1 MAKSLKDT
9 LKLSPK
15 IELKKMEK
23 NIEETERVV
32 AQIHEPSIIPS
43 TEQPVKVVAEP
54 IVMMVTELKLDEEP
68 KTSTPTTEIT
78 KRVTLD
84 IPLSLHAEIK
94 MNTFRKGITIK
105 EYLLE
110 LARKD
115 LGL

>member
-9 LKLSPK
+9 LRLSPK
-15 IELKKMEK
+15 VELRKVEK

-32 AQIHEPSIIPS
+32 AQIHETITATLEP
-43 TEQPVKVVAEP
+43 EPVKVVAEP
-54 IVMMVTELKLDEEP
+54 IVMLVSEIKMDEEP
-68 KTSTPTTEIT
+68 VPKNEIT

-105 EYLLE
+105 DYLLE

-115 LGL
+115 LGV

>member
-9 LKLSPK
+9 LKLSPRV
-15 IELKKMEK
+15 ELRKVEK
-23 NIEETERVV
+23 NIEETEKAV
-32 AQIHEPSIIPS
+32 AQIHESSISVVEAPLK
-43 TEQPVKVVAEP
+43 TVAEP
-54 IVMMVTELKLDEEP
+54 IVMLVSEIKLDETP
-68 KTSTPTTEIT
+68 VVTSEIT

-105 EYLLE
+105 DYLLD

-115 LGL
+115 LGVK

>member
-9 LKLSPK
+9 LRLSPRV
-15 IELKKMEK
+15 ELRKVEK
-23 NIEETERVV
+23 NIEETEKAV
-32 AQIHEPSIIPS
+32 AQIHENSISVVEAPLK
-43 TEQPVKVVAEP
+43 TVAEP
-54 IVMMVTELKLDEEP
+54 IVMLVSEIKLDETP
-68 KTSTPTTEIT
+68 VVTSEIT

-105 EYLLE
+105 DYLLD

-115 LGL
+115 LGVK

>member
-15 IELKKMEK
+15 VELRKMEK

-32 AQIHEPSIIPS
+32 AQIHEATIPIV
-43 TEQPVKVVAEP
+43 EQPLKMVAEP
-54 IVMMVTELKLDEEP
+54 LVMIVSEFKMDEEP
-68 KTSTPTTEIT
+68 ITTKSEIT

-94 MNTFRKGITIK
+94 MNTFRRGITIK

-115 LGL
+115 LKL

>member
-15 IELKKMEK
+15 VALKKVDK

-32 AQIHEPSIIPS
+32 AQIHENNILINDEPAKI
-43 TEQPVKVVAEP
+43 VAEP
-54 IVMMVTELKLDEEP
+54 FVMLVSEVKLDG
-68 KTSTPTTEIT
+68 TPAPAAVSEIT

-115 LGL
+115 LNL

>member
-15 IELKKMEK
+15 VELKKIEK
-23 NIEETERVV
+23 NIEETEKAV
-32 AQIHEPSIIPS
+32 AQIHE
-43 TEQPVKVVAEP
+43 EP
-54 IVMMVTELKLDEEP
+54 IPTVIQPAVVVEAPVETVVVSPIPTPEPEP
-68 KTSTPTTEIT
+68 KNLSEIT

-115 LGL
+115 LNAK

>member
-9 LKLSPK
+9 LKLSPRV
-15 IELKKMEK
+15 ELRKVEK
-23 NIEETERVV
+23 NIEETEKAV
-32 AQIHEPSIIPS
+32 AQIHEGSISIV
-43 TEQPVKVVAEP
+43 EEPVKTVAEP
-54 IVMMVTELKLDEEP
+54 IVMLVSEIKLDETP
-68 KTSTPTTEIT
+68 VVTSEIT

-105 EYLLE
+105 DYLLD

-115 LGL
+115 LGVK